1 MNVESRIPKL
11 NEVSFDGALV
21 WFAELQI
28 KGLMF
33 HPDDEPAEIERISDG
48 QRVFSDPEAAEVKFV
63 MNELF
68 VELGEDVYE
77 AAYPIVMNSVGL
89 RLDA

>member
-11 NEVSFDGALV
+11 NEVSFDGALA
-21 WFAELQI
+21 WFAALQV

-48 QRVFSDPEAAEVKFV
+48 RRVFSEPEAAEVQFL

-68 VELGEDVYE
+68 SELGDAVYE
-77 AAYPIVMNSVGL
+77 AAYPIVMNSVGV